1 MRGAGP
7 AGRLAATVQA
17 RDEETLHGAFNEL
30 LSRNTLDP
38 AGERADL
45 AADLAGGL
53 AWSQSEVAPTSST
66 RPCPTSTVGSASAL
80 DPDSHAA
87 LAGALAQLSPDALGT
102 ILPVPPTRTLHL
114 YAGSHIE
121 AVPGTCRFP
130 GIVTDALTAPTER
143 DA

>member
-53 AWSQSEVAPTSST
+53 AGSQSEVAPTSST

-102 ILPVPPTRTLHL
+102 ILPVPPTRTLAPLRRQPHR
-114 YAGSHIE
+114 SR
-121 AVPGTCRFP
+121 PRTCLLP